1 MIRLSP
7 ADYHRFHFPE
17 SGRCSAV
24 RRIGGSLHSV
34 TPISLEAGSD
44 VFGGNERHV
53 ASLST
58 ETVGDVLLVE
68 VGAMLVGRILQS
80 YESEVPVRRG
90 EEKGWFAFG
99 GSTVVYIFEPGRIR
113 LDADLIEQTGLG
125 RETLVR
131 LGTRMGEI
139 L

>member
-1 MIRLSP
+1 MK
-7 ADYHRFHFPE
+7 
-17 SGRCSAV
+17 V
-24 RRIGGSLHSV
+24 RNATNKEV
-34 TPISLEAGSD
+34 T
-44 VFGGNERHV
+44 V
-53 ASLST
+53 AIEKTWHAS
-58 ETVGDVLLVE
+58 
-68 VGAMLVGRILQS
+68 
-80 YESEVPVRRG
+80 
-90 EEKGWFAFG
+90 KGWFAFG